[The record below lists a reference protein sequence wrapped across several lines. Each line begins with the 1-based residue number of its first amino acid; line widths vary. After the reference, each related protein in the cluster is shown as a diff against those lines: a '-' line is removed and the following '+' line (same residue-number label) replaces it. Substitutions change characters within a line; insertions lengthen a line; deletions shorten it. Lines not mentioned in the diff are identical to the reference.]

1 MSAPDRNSSRIA
13 GDLKTAADATTPRGI
28 DLDAVLGA
36 SRARRRARRTA
47 IIGGAGAAVAVLVVG
62 GLVFGVQ
69 GGGPFTSTTA
79 DSSAESGAVPESAES
94 GAVPE
99 PAPLAPGDEA
109 PGGATQP
116 QEADGVNQCG
126 HPIDVTSPATGPLTA
141 ELVVPVR
148 ADAGSSVAVEVV
160 VTNDSA
166 ATVTGE
172 LGAVPSLIVGE
183 DGVVVWRTAN
193 RIAVTA
199 QPIAL
204 DPGESIT
211 LPASFETRRCGIG
224 DELLGARADD
234 PPLEAGMYAV
244 SAVVE
249 FAPSGSVAA
258 VAIMSPAEDIAV
270 D

>member
-1 MSAPDRNSSRIA
+1 MSAPDRNSSQIA
-13 GDLKTAADATTPRGI
+13 GDLKTAADATTPREI

-69 GGGPFTSTTA
+69 GGGLFTSTTA
-79 DSSAESGAVPESAES
+79 DSSAESGAVPES
-94 GAVPE
+94 VPE
-99 PAPLAPGDEA
+99 APGEEA
-109 PGGATQP
+109 LGGATQP
-116 QEADGVNQCG
+116 QAADGVNQCG
-126 HPIDVTSPATGPLTA
+126 HPIDVTSAATGPLTA
-141 ELVVPVR
+141 KLVVPVR

-172 LGAVPSLIVGE
+172 LGAVPRLIVGE

-211 LPASFETRRCGIG
+211 LQASFETRRCGIG
-224 DELLGARADD
+224 DELLGASADD
-234 PPLEAGMYAV
+234 PPLEAGMYEV
-244 SAVVE
+244 RAVVE
-249 FAPSGSVAA
+249 FAASGSVAA
-258 VAIMSPAEDIAV
+258 VAIMSPAADVAV